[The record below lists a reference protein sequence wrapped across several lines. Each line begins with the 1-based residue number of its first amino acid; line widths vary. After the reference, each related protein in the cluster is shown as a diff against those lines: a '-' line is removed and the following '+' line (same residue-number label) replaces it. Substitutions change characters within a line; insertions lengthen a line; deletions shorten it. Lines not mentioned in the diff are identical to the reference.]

1 MTKYYDVHVF
11 FSRHDGYSKPVKIE
25 SDEPM
30 SDEQIIDD
38 AGLEDGDENQV
49 DYVEEIDEETYKMLG
64 GE

>member
-1 MTKYYDVHVF
+1 MKRFYDVHVF
-11 FSRHDGYSKPVKIE
+11 ISRHDGYSKPVMIE

-49 DYVEEIDEETYKMLG
+49 DYVEEIDEETYKLLG

>member
-11 FSRHDGYSKPVKIE
+11 ISRHDGYSKPVKIE
-25 SDEPM
+25 TNEAM
-30 SDEQIIDD
+30 SDEQIIDE